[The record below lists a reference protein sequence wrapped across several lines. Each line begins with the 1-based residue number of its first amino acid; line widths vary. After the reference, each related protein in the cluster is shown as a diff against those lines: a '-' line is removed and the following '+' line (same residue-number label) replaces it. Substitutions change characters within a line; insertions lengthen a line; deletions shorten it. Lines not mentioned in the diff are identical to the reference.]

1 MKQNISTFIKSP
13 HMKILLKGFLTAYAL
28 SATLHAP
35 LIPSSYETDLD
46 YVIASVYELLGEYDL
61 KFMLLWLLS
70 IGFYGFRNCAEVTC
84 ASQLSK
90 AGIHTVCPVEFSK
103 DKSLV
108 LSVFFSFCLLMGQS
122 YHQAGNA
129 SCCLGSVV
137 NVLKFILALTGFSL
151 LFRRLIRLCCAFL
164 DARCF
169 TSQETHFFSRHG
181 FRKAFLILS
190 AAYLPFLLLSFPGNL
205 CWDAIGQIEQVMGS
219 APYSTHHPLLH
230 SLIMGGF
237 IKGGSMLL
245 HSPEAG
251 LFLYMLFQ
259 DTLLICALTAT
270 IALLSKR
277 GADFRL
283 LVCLLAIY
291 CITPVYSNMASTAVK
306 DVPYTAFTIGYTMA
320 LALLLE
326 QPERLKSRRFLVL
339 FFLLQVGVILF
350 RNNGLYVVLLSGISC
365 FAFLFRNY
373 RGVREKLLCLLASF
387 GASILAA
394 QLILFLLVQGTS
406 AVSGSVGEMLS
417 VPFQQTARYLQFH
430 IDEIDAQER
439 AGIEA
444 VLGDAE
450 TVAAAYNP
458 ASADPVKAL
467 YHKNASGTELAAYF
481 RAWFRGLIRHPGPY
495 FDAFFVHIYGW
506 FTPSVSNA
514 IRYETDGYE
523 TVRQG
528 GLFPNADKL
537 LIFYYRFANR
547 ISLLGLLEN
556 IGAAVWGLFFLTFYQ
571 KRRGNRAAL
580 PAGLPLWVS
589 LLICMVSPCFFGHPR
604 YAFPILFSLPFLY
617 GFTLTS
623 SPARDNKEYVASQ
636 SADESPAAQK

>member
-169 TSQETHFFSRHG
+169 TSQKTHFFSRHG

-205 CWDAIGQIEQVMGS
+205 CWVALGQIEQVMGS

-245 HSPEAG
+245 HSPE
-251 LFLYMLFQ
+251 
-259 DTLLICALTAT
+259 DRKST
-270 IALLSKR
+270 
-277 GADFRL
+277 RL
-283 LVCLLAIY
+283 
-291 CITPVYSNMASTAVK
+291 N
-306 DVPYTAFTIGYTMA
+306 
-320 LALLLE
+320 
-326 QPERLKSRRFLVL
+326 
-339 FFLLQVGVILF
+339 
-350 RNNGLYVVLLSGISC
+350 
-365 FAFLFRNY
+365 
-373 RGVREKLLCLLASF
+373 
-387 GASILAA
+387 
-394 QLILFLLVQGTS
+394 
-406 AVSGSVGEMLS
+406 
-417 VPFQQTARYLQFH
+417 
-430 IDEIDAQER
+430 
-439 AGIEA
+439 
-444 VLGDAE
+444 
-450 TVAAAYNP
+450 
-458 ASADPVKAL
+458 
-467 YHKNASGTELAAYF
+467 
-481 RAWFRGLIRHPGPY
+481 
-495 FDAFFVHIYGW
+495 
-506 FTPSVSNA
+506 
-514 IRYETDGYE
+514 
-523 TVRQG
+523 
-528 GLFPNADKL
+528 
-537 LIFYYRFANR
+537 
-547 ISLLGLLEN
+547 
-556 IGAAVWGLFFLTFYQ
+556 
-571 KRRGNRAAL
+571 
-580 PAGLPLWVS
+580 
-589 LLICMVSPCFFGHPR
+589 
-604 YAFPILFSLPFLY
+604 
-617 GFTLTS
+617 S
-623 SPARDNKEYVASQ
+623 SHDN
-636 SADESPAAQK
+636 